1 MKRIGPARERVLE
14 IREKE
19 VKGEGERGEEESL
32 NLVSSWVP
40 HKVKIFEFWE

>member
-1 MKRIGPARERVLE
+1 MKRTGPARERVWE

-19 VKGEGERGEEESL
+19 VKGEEESL
-32 NLVSSWVP
+32 NLVSPWVP

>member
-1 MKRIGPARERVLE
+1 MKRISPARKRVWE

-19 VKGEGERGEEESL
+19 VKGEEESL
-32 NLVSSWVP
+32 NLVSTWVP

>member
-1 MKRIGPARERVLE
+1 MKRSSLARERVWE

-19 VKGEGERGEEESL
+19 VKGEEESL
-32 NLVSSWVP
+32 NLVNSWVP